1 MLISPP
7 FLPPRL
13 PNETDEAWLDRAMP
27 RDPHDVGRYPISF
40 GTPDAADTPM
50 MWHPGLHLVAPE
62 VAGAYLPVCA
72 MADGVVRYCRSP
84 SRIDQDPNHPL
95 NYGDHEGQ
103 GSWTSDG
110 CVVIEH
116 ITEIGATPE
125 NVATRVTFYS
135 VYMHL
140 HALEAGLAAGKAV
153 YRKDKL
159 GQAGYVYGQPHRLH
173 LEILCDDAN
182 VRAIA
187 GRAPSVLSTAS
198 NPPDGRRDAVFGEIY
213 YWCASELEAMSSNP
227 TTYAGQLHDAQT
239 LARKKGKAIPTAL
252 PDAPRL
258 VERVSGLLVGIRF
271 AGQGDVV
278 LNTYSPSGTLLRA
291 RTDVG
296 FEYNMYREAMSLA
309 DALDKTKSRPQ
320 DASPSGSAVYEL
332 LRFGR
337 VLGTEALTPADAP
350 HWRRI
355 ALPSGQDAWVNLNA
369 SGVRK
374 FSDADMP
381 GWKHWTF
388 VEDFADGNS
397 RVDVRM
403 LRSWASEDGASTV
416 TPQTSRV
423 RMSHQSVRDRM
434 SKLVCKV
441 PYEWNKATL
450 DARWAW
456 LKHKG
461 VDNPHAMTEHDY
473 TRFKDHVARLCFWE
487 AKIGVPEMPW
497 SLDPQKFVEQ
507 FRRCGWLNAE
517 EFAQCFPRKIL
528 HLSGSQFVAHSI
540 KWKTAHGQ
548 ALLWNRAFNRATR
561 KYGVAL
567 SHSRLIHFLSHV
579 IPETGSLTLV
589 KEIQGERKKYSPF
602 YGRGLIQL
610 THFENYRDYGR
621 FRRFEKVNQ
630 SPEFEALGWN
640 PDNLIARDNSGSHNA
655 ENCADSACFYVA
667 RREGMLR
674 HMDAGLRQ
682 SDAIVVSKDVNG
694 YVAIENLNGLEV
706 RLQSVVFLLNVLMD
720 DAAATADAVEL
731 NFRWRRNSSK
741 EPVVDSAGAASTSGH
756 PPKAKTKFYLTDH
769 VIQASLQKQVP

>member
-62 VAGAYLPVCA
+62 VAGAHLPVCA
-72 MADGVVRYCRSP
+72 MADGVVRYCRAP

-116 ITEIGATPE
+116 TTEIGATPE

-135 VYMHL
+135 VYMHM

-198 NPPDGRRDAVFGEIY
+198 NPSDGRRDAVFGEIY

-227 TTYAGQLHDAQT
+227 TTYGGQLHDAQA
-239 LARKKGKAIPTAL
+239 LARKKGKSIPTAL

-278 LNTYSPSGTLLRA
+278 LNTYNPSGTLLRT
-291 RTDVG
+291 RSDVG

-320 DASPSGSAVYEL
+320 DPGPSGSAVYEL

-337 VLGTEALTPADAP
+337 VLGPDALTPGDTP

-355 ALPSGQDAWVNLNA
+355 TLPSGQDAWVNLNA

-381 GWKHWTF
+381 GWKRWAF

-403 LRSWASEDGASTV
+403 LRSWASEDGAATV

-456 LKHKG
+456 LKDKG
-461 VDNPHAMTEHDY
+461 VENPHAMTERDY

-497 SLDPQKFVEQ
+497 SFDPTTFTHH
-507 FRRCGWLNAE
+507 FRRNRWMSLPNIQKIYPAAPRDIVERYRVALNRICAKYLIATDARLSHFYGQAAVESNQLRSMRELFNGNQFDYFRRYESARNYLGHLGNVEWNDGGKFCGRGFKQMTGRDNYAWYWVYRGWLDAGDFKPRWWRNPAWWGLSSGPTSNAE
-517 EFAQCFPRKIL
+517 RQRSPIRDAESVAALVREMHPPVIPDPNLIVEDLYSCIDTAGWFWAKNVLIRVADEDDVAEMTRKIRGDA
-528 HLSGSQFVAHSI
+528 SDV
-540 KWKTAHGQ
+540 
-548 ALLWNRAFNRATR
+548 
-561 KYGVAL
+561 GVSVPWPA
-567 SHSRLIHFLSHV
+567 SANYPSRLANTQRIQSY
-579 IPETGSLTLV
+579 V
-589 KEIQGERKKYSPF
+589 K
-602 YGRGLIQL
+602 
-610 THFENYRDYGR
+610 D
-621 FRRFEKVNQ
+621 
-630 SPEFEALGWN
+630 
-640 PDNLIARDNSGSHNA
+640 
-655 ENCADSACFYVA
+655 
-667 RREGMLR
+667 
-674 HMDAGLRQ
+674 
-682 SDAIVVSKDVNG
+682 
-694 YVAIENLNGLEV
+694 
-706 RLQSVVFLLNVLMD
+706 
-720 DAAATADAVEL
+720 
-731 NFRWRRNSSK
+731 
-741 EPVVDSAGAASTSGH
+741 
-756 PPKAKTKFYLTDH
+756 
-769 VIQASLQKQVP
+769 